1 MFGFLHE
8 LQTAGLKSTKLS
20 PICSA
25 VTSLRLNNSIVQQP
39 SSECNSLSASKEIP
53 NRLWNLKT
61 QNHVHKNLPLV
72 HTLFSWLHFLGTLNC
87 HPPSQSQLKVLRHL
101 VHLEVL
107 YNTSPNK
114 QHQYKDLSS
123 YCKGEHEQESR
134 NSINLY
140 IQENLLV
147 FVGG

>member
-20 PICSA
+20 PFCSA
-25 VTSLRLNNSIVQQP
+25 VTSLRLNNSIVQYP
-39 SSECNSLSASKEIP
+39 SSECNSPSASKEIP
-53 NRLWNLKT
+53 NLLWNLKT
-61 QNHVHKNLPLV
+61 QNHVYKNLPLV
-72 HTLFSWLHFLGTLNC
+72 HTLFHFFGTSNVI
-87 HPPSQSQLKVLRHL
+87 HHHSPSSKCSDI
-101 VHLEVL
+101 L
-107 YNTSPNK
+107 YISNNTSPNK

-123 YCKGEHEQESR
+123 YCKREHEQESR
-134 NSINLY
+134 NSINSY